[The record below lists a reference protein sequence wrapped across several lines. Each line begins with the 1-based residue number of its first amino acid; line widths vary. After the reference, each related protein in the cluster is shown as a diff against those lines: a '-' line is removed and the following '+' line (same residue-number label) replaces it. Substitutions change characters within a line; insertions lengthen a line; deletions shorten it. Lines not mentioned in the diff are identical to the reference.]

1 MMNRKIIAITVILIV
16 IISAVISME
25 ITQIGHGH
33 SNTHVHT
40 TSPNTSSLIEHD
52 NSTTLSTTGR
62 DAIFI
67 DRKDPKK
74 RLYVPQYA
82 ILKIKDKIY
91 ALGGYDDEG
100 VAVILSEDLRP
111 ICHAKLKHE
120 LWRAEKYDEDRFVAM
135 SMWYWYSERLAAAGS
150 NITMFDYKFNQIW
163 SVNGNFTNFEVA
175 NNKIYAIEHRGNS
188 SYLDIFDGNGNLIKS
203 FKVLDDEEIEEGQ
216 QYSLTLEVNDSKI
229 YIPYISGNVTGPY
242 KLMLLRFDEQG
253 NLELKK
259 EIYETKEPEGVEHIF
274 SHKNGLLLAVSSSSC
289 RYIYVDKDGNILGE
303 ATWLPPS
310 RNGCWAKA
318 RILNGRAYIFGWD
331 PSLFT
336 GYVGLINES
345 IYAIYLNE
353 SIYHAKAQEIFVQ
366 RNGTPQDNSLVRDV
380 LLDGDKLYVIGLV
393 QMYPPSGA
401 FIAKVDPY
409 LNEDI
414 SYLLERAD
422 VVYLED
428 IPPCK
433 S

>member
-1 MMNRKIIAITVILIV
+1 MMNRKAFLVIAVLLVLITILI
-16 IISAVISME
+16 AL
-25 ITQIGHGH
+25 ITIKR
-33 SNTHVHT
+33 
-40 TSPNTSSLIEHD
+40 SPEQSG
-52 NSTTLSTTGR
+52 GR

-67 DRKDPKK
+67 GDE
-74 RLYVPQYA
+74 VPAYA
-82 ILKIKDKIY
+82 LLKMKDKIY
-91 ALGGYDDEG
+91 ALGGG
-100 VAVILSEDLRP
+100 VAVIFSEDLSP
-111 ICHAKLKHE
+111 LCYAKLKYNI
-120 LWRAEKYDEDRFVAM
+120 WKAENYDEEKF
-135 SMWYWYSERLAAAGS
+135 AAIQRWDPYFPKIGS
-150 NITMFDYKFNQIW
+150 VVMFDYKFNQIW
-163 SVNGNFTNFEVA
+163 SVNGNFTDFEVA

-203 FKVLDDEEIEEGQ
+203 FKVLDDEEVEEGQ
-216 QYSLTLEVNDSKI
+216 QYSLTLEVNGDKI
-229 YIPYISGNVTGPY
+229 YVPYISGNVTGPY
-242 KLMLLRFDEQG
+242 KLMLLRFDEEG

-310 RNGCWAKA
+310 RNGCWARAKV
-318 RILNGRAYIFGWD
+318 LNGRAYIFGWD
-331 PSLFT
+331 PNLFT

-345 IYAIYLNE
+345 IYVNGSFY
-353 SIYHAKAQEIFVQ
+353 YTKAQVIGVKK
-366 RNGTPQDNSLVRDV
+366 DNTWQENSIVYDV
-380 LLDGDKLYVIGLV
+380 LSDGDKLYIIGLV
-393 QMYPPSGA
+393 QMDLPSGA

-409 LNEDI
+409 LNADI

>member
-1 MMNRKIIAITVILIV
+1 MNKKAFLVIAVLLVLIAILI
-16 IISAVISME
+16 AL
-25 ITQIGHGH
+25 ITIKRPPEQSG
-33 SNTHVHT
+33 
-40 TSPNTSSLIEHD
+40 
-52 NSTTLSTTGR
+52 GR

-74 RLYVPQYA
+74 GLDVPQYA
-82 ILKIKDKIY
+82 ILKMKGNIY
-91 ALGGYDDEG
+91 ALGGYYEG

-120 LWRAEKYDEDRFVAM
+120 LRRAEKYDEDRFVAI
-135 SMWYWYSERLAAAGS
+135 SIWYWYSERLAAAGS

-163 SVNGNFTNFEVA
+163 SVNGNFSDYFRIA

-203 FKVLDDEEIEEGQ
+203 FKVLDDEEVEERQ

-229 YIPYISGNVTGPY
+229 YVPYISRGDDKPY
-242 KLMLLRFDEQG
+242 KLMLLRFDEEG

-259 EIYETKEPEGVEHIF
+259 EIYETKEPEGVAHIF

-289 RYIYVDKDGNILGE
+289 RYIYVDRDGNFLGE
-303 ATWLPPS
+303 ARWKPPF
-310 RNGCWAKA
+310 REGCAADAKVF
-318 RILNGRAYIFGWD
+318 NGRAYIFGYD
-331 PSLFT
+331 PNLFA

-345 IYAIYLNE
+345 IYVNGSFY
-353 SIYHAKAQEIFVQ
+353 YTKAQEIFVKRDSTWQ
-366 RNGTPQDNSLVRDV
+366 SNSLVRDV
-380 LLDGDKLYVIGLV
+380 LLNDKLYVIGLV
-393 QMYPPSGA
+393 QMHPPSGA
-401 FIAKVDPY
+401 FIARVDPY

-414 SYLLERAD
+414 TSLLEHAD

>member
-1 MMNRKIIAITVILIV
+1 MMNRKAFLVIAVLLVLITVLI
-16 IISAVISME
+16 AL
-25 ITQIGHGH
+25 ITIKR
-33 SNTHVHT
+33 
-40 TSPNTSSLIEHD
+40 SPEQSG
-52 NSTTLSTTGR
+52 GR

-67 DRKDPKK
+67 DRKDLKK
-74 RLYVPQYA
+74 SLDVPQYA

-91 ALGGYDDEG
+91 ALGGYDEG

-135 SMWYWYSERLAAAGS
+135 SIWYWYSETLAAAGS

-163 SVNGNFTNFEVA
+163 SVNGNFTDFRVA
-175 NNKIYAIEHRGNS
+175 NNKIYVIEHRGNS

-203 FKVLDDEEIEEGQ
+203 FKVLDEREVEEELKNYVSIEAK
-216 QYSLTLEVNDSKI
+216 NSKI
-229 YIPYISGNVTGPY
+229 YVAYISGGDSEPH

-259 EIYETKEPEGVEHIF
+259 AVYGESGTLGSIRNYRD
-274 SHKNGLLLAVSSSSC
+274 GLLLPLSTSSC
-289 RYIYVDKDGNILGE
+289 RFIYVDRDGNFLGE
-303 ATWLPPS
+303 ARWKPPFGE
-310 RNGCWAKA
+310 GCAADAKVF
-318 RILNGRAYIFGWD
+318 NGRAYILGYD
-331 PSLFT
+331 PNLFA

-345 IYAIYLNE
+345 IYVNGSFY
-353 SIYHAKAQEIFVQ
+353 YTKVQEIFVKRDSTWQ
-366 RNGTPQDNSLVRDV
+366 SNSVVRDV
-380 LLDGDKLYVIGLV
+380 LLNDELYVIGLV
-393 QMYPPSGA
+393 QMHPPSGA
-401 FIAKVDPY
+401 FIARVDPY

>member
-1 MMNRKIIAITVILIV
+1 MMNRKAFLVIAVLLVLITVLI
-16 IISAVISME
+16 AL
-25 ITQIGHGH
+25 ITIKR
-33 SNTHVHT
+33 
-40 TSPNTSSLIEHD
+40 SPEQSG
-52 NSTTLSTTGR
+52 GR

-74 RLYVPQYA
+74 SLDVPQYA

-91 ALGGYDDEG
+91 ALGGYDEG

-120 LWRAEKYDEDRFVAM
+120 LWRVEKYDDDRFVAM
-135 SMWYWYSERLAAAGS
+135 SIWYWYSERLAAAGS

-163 SVNGNFTNFEVA
+163 SVNGNFTDFEVA

-216 QYSLTLEVNDSKI
+216 RYSLTLEVNGSKI

-289 RYIYVDKDGNILGE
+289 RFIYVDKDGNFLGE
-303 ATWLPPS
+303 ARWKPPFGE
-310 RNGCWAKA
+310 GCAADAKVF
-318 RILNGRAYIFGWD
+318 NGRAYILGYD
-331 PSLFT
+331 PNLFA

-345 IYAIYLNE
+345 IYVNGSFY
-353 SIYHAKAQEIFVQ
+353 YTKVQEIFVKRDSTWQ
-366 RNGTPQDNSLVRDV
+366 SNSVVRDV
-380 LLDGDKLYVIGLV
+380 LLNDELYVIGLV

-401 FIAKVDPY
+401 FIARVDPY

>member
-1 MMNRKIIAITVILIV
+1 MMNKKAFLVTVILIV

-25 ITQIGHGH
+25 ITQIGH
-33 SNTHVHT
+33 SNTQVHN

-74 RLYVPQYA
+74 RLDVPSDA

-91 ALGGYDDEG
+91 ALGGYYEG

-120 LWRAEKYDEDRFVAM
+120 LWRAEKYDEDRFVAAE
-135 SMWYWYSERLAAAGS
+135 SREQVTGIA
-150 NITMFDYKFNQIW
+150 MFDSELNLIW
-163 SVNGNFTNFEVA
+163 SVDGNFTDFRVA
-175 NNKIYAIEHRGNS
+175 NNKIYAIELKGDYY
-188 SYLDIFDGNGNLIKS
+188 YLDIFDGNGNLIRS
-203 FKVLDDEEIEEGQ
+203 FRVLDANEAIAGRRVSVLDG
-216 QYSLTLEVNDSKI
+216 KI
-229 YIPYISGNVTGPY
+229 YVTYISGEVTGPY
-242 KLMLLRFDEQG
+242 KLMLLRFDEEG

-259 EIYETKEPEGVEHIF
+259 EIETSEELSGVAHIF

-303 ATWLPPS
+303 ARWKPPFGE
-310 RNGCWAKA
+310 GCAAKA
-318 RILNGRAYIFGWD
+318 KVLNGRAYIFGWD
-331 PSLFT
+331 PNLFT

-366 RNGTPQDNSLVRDV
+366 RNGTPQGNSQVYDV

-409 LNEDI
+409 LNADI